1 MCSVFLSGVAAV
13 VSGTASVLKEGMVLE
28 RREHGQGS
36 YEADLLYEV
45 PELKIKEIFSLHVED
60 LGLSDEECIE
70 RLEAAKEEIDQT
82 FPAGNSSIQEIRED
96 VFIAEDY
103 QNGEVLAE
111 WSFDNYKY
119 ISAAGEIWNEG
130 IPAEGIPVKAD
141 VELTCGKQKQ
151 LYEFVFCIYP
161 PIYSE
166 EEKIRKKIEEVL
178 KQQSARTQEGKIEL
192 PEEIMEKKVKWE
204 QQKDW
209 TPVKILIFG
218 VVIACFIP
226 FVERSRLAEEERK
239 QREQMQMEYPAF
251 VSKLTIL
258 MGSGMTLF
266 MAWKKIA
273 ESYVSRRENEKMP
286 EHPLYEE
293 ICVTCREVE
302 SGMGEQHAYE
312 RFAERIGLQSYRK
325 LCSILTQNMRKGTA
339 GLLLLL
345 EKECQQAFE
354 ERKNIAKKYGE
365 EAGTKLLFPM
375 MLMFGIIVAVIMIPA
390 MMTF

>member
-1 MCSVFLSGVAAV
+1 
-13 VSGTASVLKEGMVLE
+13 
-28 RREHGQGS
+28 
-36 YEADLLYEV
+36 
-45 PELKIKEIFSLHVED
+45 
-60 LGLSDEECIE
+60 
-70 RLEAAKEEIDQT
+70 
-82 FPAGNSSIQEIRED
+82 
-96 VFIAEDY
+96 
-103 QNGEVLAE
+103 
-111 WSFDNYKY
+111 
-119 ISAAGEIWNEG
+119 
-130 IPAEGIPVKAD
+130 
-141 VELTCGKQKQ
+141 
-151 LYEFVFCIYP
+151 
-161 PIYSE
+161 
-166 EEKIRKKIEEVL
+166 
-178 KQQSARTQEGKIEL
+178 
-192 PEEIMEKKVKWE
+192 
-204 QQKDW
+204 
-209 TPVKILIFG
+209 
-218 VVIACFIP
+218 
-226 FVERSRLAEEERK
+226 
-239 QREQMQMEYPAF
+239 MQMEYPAF